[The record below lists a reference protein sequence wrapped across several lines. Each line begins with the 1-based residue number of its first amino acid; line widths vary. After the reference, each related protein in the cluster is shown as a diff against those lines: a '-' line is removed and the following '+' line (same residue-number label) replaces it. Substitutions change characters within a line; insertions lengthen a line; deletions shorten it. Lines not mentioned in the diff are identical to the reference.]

1 MAIVFDM
8 SSGKI
13 QSESAGVTRV
23 ADHLDLPS
31 NSPALQQ
38 ACETYAGEKQSEAYL
53 NHIRELLKKL

>member
-13 QSESAGVTRV
+13 QSESADVSRVT
-23 ADHLDLPS
+23 DHLDLPS

-38 ACETYAGEKQSEAYL
+38 ACETSENEKQSEAYL

>member
-13 QSESAGVTRV
+13 QSESTGVTRV
-23 ADHLDLPS
+23 ADHLGLPS
-31 NSPALQQ
+31 NSPALQEV
-38 ACETYAGEKQSEAYL
+38 CETPEGKIQSEAYL

>member
-8 SSGKI
+8 LSGRI
-13 QSESAGVTRV
+13 QPENTGITRV

-38 ACETYAGEKQSEAYL
+38 ACNPSESKIQSDAYL
-53 NHIRELLKKL
+53 NHIRELLRKL

>member
-13 QSESAGVTRV
+13 QSESEGVTRV
-23 ADHLDLPS
+23 VDHLDPPL

-38 ACETYAGEKQSEAYL
+38 ACATSEEVTQSEAYL

>member
-13 QSESAGVTRV
+13 QTESAGVTRV

-38 ACETYAGEKQSEAYL
+38 ACVTSEGERQSEAYL
-53 NHIRELLKKL
+53 NHIREILKKL

>member
-13 QSESAGVTRV
+13 QSECTGVTRI
-23 ADHLDLPS
+23 ADHLDLPA

-38 ACETYAGEKQSEAYL
+38 ACEVSKEEIQSDAYL

>member
-13 QSESAGVTRV
+13 QSESNGVTRV

-31 NSPALQQ
+31 NIPALQQ
-38 ACETYAGEKQSEAYL
+38 ACEIPEYERQSEAYL

>member
-23 ADHLDLPS
+23 TEHLDLPS
-31 NSPALQQ
+31 NSPSLQQ
-38 ACETYAGEKQSEAYL
+38 ACVTSESERQSEAYL
-53 NHIRELLKKL
+53 NHIREILKKL

>member
-23 ADHLDLPS
+23 TDHLDLPS

-38 ACETYAGEKQSEAYL
+38 ACITPEGERQSEAYL
-53 NHIRELLKKL
+53 NHIREILKKL